1 MIMHSLIFPF
11 MLLLSAIF
19 SFEKWSFFYIS
30 PIRSGMTWRMRKDVR
45 DDVGDEEDGLGG
57 REGRRRRTGRTR
69 KEAGMTGEKVG
80 DNVEDEKGG

>member
-19 SFEKWSFFYIS
+19 SFEKWSFFYRS

-57 REGRRRRTGRTR
+57 REGRGGRERRRG
-69 KEAGMTGEKVG
+69 
-80 DNVEDEKGG
+80 